1 MNRMPRCSS
10 RFVSTIV
17 LSACASMLA
26 VVAGCSDNPQDGY
39 SFATTHR
46 TDVTSI
52 AVPMFGNNTQTYGLE
67 QELTAAVVSELRRTT
82 PYKILDVDAAQT
94 QLTGTITDSKLRKL
108 STARDTGLS
117 ETLAVELTVE
127 FSWKNTRTGKVLVAR
142 RNFVSSESFTP
153 SRGVGERIEV
163 GQNASISKL
172 ARDIV
177 AEMRSGW

>member
-1 MNRMPRCSS
+1 MNSMPRSKLRFASTVLLSAFAAALTCSS
-10 RFVSTIV
+10 
-17 LSACASMLA
+17 
-26 VVAGCSDNPQDGY
+26 GCSENPQDGY

-46 TDVTSI
+46 VDVTSI

-82 PYKILDVDAAQT
+82 PYRILDVDAAQT

-127 FSWKNTRTGKVLVAR
+127 FSWKNSRTGKVLVAR
-142 RNFVSSESFTP
+142 RNFVGSENFTP

-163 GQNASISKL
+163 GQNATIAKL

-177 AEMRSGW
+177 AELRSGW